1 MNTESL
7 RRPFL
12 HGAGLAAIAAA
23 IIATPLPA
31 AAAVIWPQNLSVAV
45 SDTVRGATENV
56 VFSGQLMVVGR
67 VVKDTNLS
75 GPRVMELIID
85 FSGVSG
91 TGATTGKKYV
101 TAAHVIL
108 HRSLKALDPVQ
119 VSFPYYSDGQ
129 LTAARTAL
137 ASLAVSY
144 APASGIAIVPKLTAP
159 VF

>member
-1 MNTESL
+1 MNIESP

-12 HGAGLAAIAAA
+12 RGAGLAAIAAA
-23 IIATPLPA
+23 ITALPLPA
-31 AAAVIWPQNLSVAV
+31 AAVTWPQTLSVAV
-45 SDTVRGATENV
+45 NDTVRGATENV
-56 VFSGQLMVVGR
+56 VFSGQLVVTGT

-91 TGATTGKKYV
+91 MGATTGKKYV

-119 VSFPYYSDGQ
+119 VTFPYYSDGQ
-129 LTAARTAL
+129 LAAARTAL

-144 APASGIAIVPKLTAP
+144 APVSGISIIPKLTAP